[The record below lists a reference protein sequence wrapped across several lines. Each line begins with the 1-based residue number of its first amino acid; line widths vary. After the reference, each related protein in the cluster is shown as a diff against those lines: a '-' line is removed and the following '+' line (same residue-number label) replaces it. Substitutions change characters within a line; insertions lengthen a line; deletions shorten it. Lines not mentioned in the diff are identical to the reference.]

1 MVATYEL
8 NWRTNMC
15 TFRSVVMAGSLLLFA
30 STTPV
35 IAADSAQDNGVD
47 IRLKGSKGGA
57 ESRSNNENNYRG
69 LPLRAKDT
77 KVLILP
83 VINGSGEKDDRQ
95 RFDQAVKGDQ
105 ELQKQFTECDFD
117 IISGP
122 GVHKMLIDND
132 IDLTNEEYWTRA
144 TLYEAGK
151 KVGAHIVVFIVL
163 DSVEQVRQLTPYSK
177 DQELV
182 ARVRTRT
189 WIVDAANEKAFVAG
203 KRTEASTKNFIY
215 PGLDSGARLIRNAVP
230 KAVKAGVEE
239 FLASYKKAK

>member
-1 MVATYEL
+1 MIATYEI

-15 TFRSVVMAGSLLLFA
+15 NLRSLAAAGTLLLFVSMTSA
-30 STTPV
+30 
-35 IAADSAQDNGVD
+35 IAAASPQDNGVD
-47 IRLKGSKGGA
+47 IRLKGSKAGA
-57 ESRSNNENNYRG
+57 ESRSNSESTYGR

-189 WIVDAANEKAFVAG
+189 WILDATNEKAFVAG

-215 PGLDSGARLIRNAVP
+215 PSLDSGARLIRNAVP
-230 KAVKAGVEE
+230 KAVKAGVEQ
-239 FLASYKKAK
+239 FLASYKKSK